1 MSNHRIRP
9 QQRCS
14 AFGANQTALGTGAW
28 KESTDDGREKLM
40 LFFFGNWGN
49 TRPKA
54 QANKA
59 VQGRPAKPQQ
69 SGLSGSLDGLGSDAT
84 GMKGARWNNSQK

>member
-1 MSNHRIRP
+1 MRHHRIRP
-9 QQRCS
+9 QQRHS
-14 AFGANQTALGTGAW
+14 ALGANQTALGTGAW

-54 QANKA
+54 QAEKA
-59 VQGRPAKPQQ
+59 VQGCPAKPQQ

-84 GMKGARWNNSQK
+84 GMRGVR

>member
-1 MSNHRIRP
+1 MRNHRIRP
-9 QQRCS
+9 QQRHS
-14 AFGANQTALGTGAW
+14 SFGADQTALVAGAG
-28 KESTDDGREKLM
+28 EETTDDGREKLM

-54 QANKA
+54 QAEKA
-59 VQGRPAKPQQ
+59 VQGCPAKPQQ

-84 GMKGARWNNSQK
+84 GMRGVR

>member
-1 MSNHRIRP
+1 
-9 QQRCS
+9 
-14 AFGANQTALGTGAW
+14 
-28 KESTDDGREKLM
+28 M

-54 QANKA
+54 QAEKA
-59 VQGRPAKPQQ
+59 VQGCPAKPQQ

-84 GMKGARWNNSQK
+84 GMKGER